1 MGQNVLED
9 VRWYQRCHAKR
20 ARSVTEPTNGKGWLY
35 MTVFPRFKVLKPLV
49 TRGGITRFS
58 VVWLCSPRALLAV
71 TGWMAQ
77 LLRDEGVSL
86 RCGGG
91 HVSCGPAGKIVTF

>member
-1 MGQNVLED
+1 MFLKMSGGINDATLN
-9 VRWYQRCHAKR
+9 RHYQLQSTPMER
-20 ARSVTEPTNGKGWLY
+20 VGY
-35 MTVFPRFKVLKPLV
+35 IMTIFPRFKVLKPLA

-71 TGWMAQ
+71 TGWMAK
-77 LLRDEGVSL
+77 LLRDDGVSL

-91 HVSCGPAGKIVTF
+91 HVSCCGPAG